1 MFKALLYYRFKTILI
16 LVSAVTAITSI
27 FLITALS
34 AGIVTMYSDMLRT
47 DGDIIITQK
56 GVADTFFSD
65 VNRSLLPQIKKIKA
79 VKDAAAVIV
88 GAGAIGVV
96 PIAGIYGVSKNRFS
110 LYSLHH
116 GTYPQKDAEVML
128 GSKIDAILNHPKE
141 IKLFNKPFHVSG
153 VYESKIGFENGGVVI
168 SIADGEALF
177 HKSASFLLLTLHNL
191 EDADKTM
198 PDITE
203 ISKDITVK
211 STSDFIDN
219 YNQFKII
226 KISGAV
232 IASISFFMGFLAIV
246 SIMSIVINERR
257 YEFGIKR
264 ALGITKLRIVMEVV
278 LEVMALTLVAFAIAY
293 MLSLFLL
300 DFLQHIDKFQGYLSG
315 DVDMTLAL
323 IVLAGSLCMSV
334 VGALIP
340 AFMAARIDPIVLIH
354 QGA

>member
-1 MFKALLYYRFKTILI
+1 
-16 LVSAVTAITSI
+16 
-27 FLITALS
+27 
-34 AGIVTMYSDMLRT
+34 MYSDMLRT
-47 DGDIIITQK
+47 DGDLIITQK

-65 VNRSLLPQIKKIKA
+65 VNRTLQPKIKRIEG

-96 PIAGIYGVSKNRFS
+96 PIAGIYGVSANRFS
-110 LYSLHH
+110 LYTLRS
-116 GTYPQKDAEVML
+116 GEYPKKDAEVML
-128 GSKIDAILNHPKE
+128 GAKIDAILKHPKE
-141 IKLFNKPFHVSG
+141 IKLFNKPLHVSG

-168 SIADGEALF
+168 PISQAGALF
-177 HKSASFLLLTLHNL
+177 HKSASFLLVTLHNL
-191 EDADKTM
+191 EDADKVM
-198 PDITE
+198 SHIARLSQE
-203 ISKDITVK
+203 ITVK
-211 STSDFIDN
+211 STSDFIDH

-264 ALGITKLRIVMEVV
+264 ALGLSKLRIIYEVV
-278 LEVMALTLVAFAIAY
+278 LEVMVLTLLAFVIAY
-293 MLSLFLL
+293 VFSLFLL

-315 DVDMTLAL
+315 HIDLSLAVM
-323 IVLAGSLCMSV
+323 VLLGSVCMSV
-334 VGALIP
+334 IGALIP
-340 AFMAARIDPIVLIH
+340 AFIAARIDPIVLIH

>member
-34 AGIVTMYSDMLRT
+34 SGIVTMYSDMLRT
-47 DGDIIITQK
+47 DGDVIVTQK

-65 VNRSLLPQIKKIKA
+65 VNRTLLPKIKQIDG
-79 VKDAAAVIV
+79 VKDATAVIV

-96 PIAGIYGVSKNRFS
+96 PIAGIYGVSTNRFH
-110 LYSLHH
+110 LYTLRS
-116 GTYPQKDAEVML
+116 GTYPKNDTEVML
-128 GSKIDAILNHPKE
+128 GAKIDAILKYPKE

-153 VYESKIGFENGGVVI
+153 IYESQIGFENGGVVI
-168 SIADGEALF
+168 SIADAEVLF
-177 HKSASFLLLTLHNL
+177 HKSASFLLVTLNNL
-191 EDADKTM
+191 EDADKVIS
-198 PDITE
+198 DIATL
-203 ISKDITVK
+203 SKEITVK
-211 STSDFIDN
+211 LTSDFIDH

-246 SIMSIVINERR
+246 SIMSIIINERR

-264 ALGITKLRIVMEVV
+264 ALGLSKLRIIYEVV
-278 LEVMALTLVAFAIAY
+278 LEVIVLTLLAFVIAY
-293 MLSLFLL
+293 ILSVFLL

-315 DVDMTLAL
+315 QIDMSLAL
-323 IVLAGSLCMSV
+323 MVLVGSLCMSII
-334 VGALIP
+334 GALIP
-340 AFMAARIDPIVLIH
+340 AFIAARTDPIILIH